1 MKSETRDILNR
12 LFHRLR
18 ADFGEASGKAIIR
31 TIIEELGG
39 LRLSFPDMREILRE
53 ERDQRVRARF
63 RGNYDELASSFG
75 LSPRQVRNI
84 IKKGEENGRQ
94 TPHH

>member
-1 MKSETRDILNR
+1 VKSETRDDLDR
-12 LFHRLR
+12 LFHRLCT
-18 ADFGEASGKAIIR
+18 DLGEASGKTIIR

-39 LRLSFPDMREILRE
+39 LRISFPDMREILRE

-63 RGNYDELASSFG
+63 RGNNYDELASYFR

-84 IKKGEENGRQ
+84 IKKGK
-94 TPHH
+94 

>member
-1 MKSETRDILNR
+1 M
-12 LFHRLR
+12 LFHRLC
-18 ADFGEASGKAIIR
+18 ADFGEASGKTIIR

-39 LRLSFPDMREILRE
+39 LRLSFPNMREMSRE
-53 ERDQRVRARF
+53 ERDMRVRARF
-63 RGNYDELASSFG
+63 RGNYEELASNFG

-94 TPHH
+94 TDHH

>member
-1 MKSETRDILNR
+1 MKSETRDALDS
-12 LFHRLR
+12 LFHRLCT
-18 ADFGEASGKAIIR
+18 DFGEASGKTIIR

-39 LRLSFPDMREILRE
+39 LRLSFPDMREMSRE
-53 ERDQRVRARF
+53 ERDMRVRARF
-63 RGNYDELASSFG
+63 RGNYEELASNFG

-94 TPHH
+94 TDHH

>member
-1 MKSETRDILNR
+1 MKSETQDALDR
-12 LFHRLR
+12 LFHRLCT
-18 ADFGEASGKAIIR
+18 DFGEASGKTIIR

-39 LRLSFPDMREILRE
+39 LRLSFPDMREVSRE

-63 RGNYDELASSFG
+63 RGNYDELASYFR

-84 IKKGEENGRQ
+84 IKKGK
-94 TPHH
+94 